1 MSAVLTQPGP
11 AARSLL
17 AATVAAFAYGG
28 WAYFVNASVSEQA
41 GWRAAAIQGGY
52 SFVLTTGMTLLM
64 DYFLGVFRDTSQTV
78 LKTTAT
84 ISAICF
90 AVAYGVHWAA
100 NTPEILMTILP
111 GFSIGFAYTLTY
123 VIALNRQGRLENA
136 RS

>member
-1 MSAVLTQPGP
+1 VSAVVTQPGP
-11 AARSLL
+11 AVRTLL

-28 WAYFVNASVSEQA
+28 WAYFVNSSMSEQA

-52 SFVLTTGMTLLM
+52 SFLLTTGMTVLM
-64 DYFLGVFRDTSQTV
+64 DYFSRVFREDSQAIA
-78 LKTTAT
+78 KTTLT

-111 GFSIGFAYTLTY
+111 GFSIGVAYTITY
-123 VIALNRQGRLENA
+123 VIAFNRQGRQENA